1 MNVLKSEISVF
12 DNAEFQ
18 ELLEKRNTFVH
29 NFHKEYYS
37 VGAKKENELPEFL
50 ESLEFLTEKHSK
62 IFIGLLSVSTKNLYP
77 GKIDYKGLDKYE
89 INLQKLIEQKPK

>member
-1 MNVLKSEISVF
+1 
-12 DNAEFQ
+12 
-18 ELLEKRNTFVH
+18 
-29 NFHKEYYS
+29 
-37 VGAKKENELPEFL
+37 LPEFL